1 MGKLEAIRARHE
13 DVPDVLALWDEAE
26 RLRDYKEREDQEGV
40 HIHRCP
46 RQGES
51 VTPCCG
57 KTPFEIS
64 GWHRMTTKPELVNCG
79 RLELEAEVE
88 RLRGENE
95 ELRQEIERLRKW
107 AEDEE
112 WLRHFHGT
120 VIR

>member
-1 MGKLEAIRARHE
+1 MTN
-13 DVPDVLALWDEAE
+13 AE
-26 RLRDYKEREDQEGV
+26 RQVEALLTEVRQLREGQEERVSKWRNLCYDKA
-40 HIHRCP
+40 R
-46 RQGES
+46 
-51 VTPCCG
+51 
-57 KTPFEIS
+57 
-64 GWHRMTTKPELVNCG
+64 
-79 RLELEAEVE
+79 EVE

>member
-1 MGKLEAIRARHE
+1 MTNAERQVEALLTE
-13 DVPDVLALWDEAE
+13 VD
-26 RLRDYKEREDQEGV
+26 RLRDERA
-40 HIHRCP
+40 
-46 RQGES
+46 
-51 VTPCCG
+51 TL
-57 KTPFEIS
+57 F
-64 GWHRMTTKPELVNCG
+64 
-79 RLELEAEVE
+79 AEVE